1 MEHRRLSVVLLSV
14 VVLACAGRAFAMASG
29 STSARTTE
37 TADKRHPRAESV
49 SRFSGD
55 TVVASGEVA
64 PAQEAQL
71 SFTVVGRVETVAVA
85 EGDTVAAGEVLA
97 TLETALLETQ
107 VAQAQAAVAAA
118 QAQLAV
124 VKVGPRPGE
133 VAGAEAQLAAAE
145 AAVVQAVAQ
154 RDQVIAGAT
163 EAEIATARAQLAAAE
178 AEAKA
183 ALIAYDEMPGQG
195 LRDWEEEEII
205 LRLRAATLGQEAA
218 EARLV
223 LAEKNARFQ
232 VRAAEAAI
240 QTAEAGRDVAQAQ
253 LALVQAEVTVEE
265 IAVAEGAVAQAEA
278 ALQATRAV
286 LDQAT
291 LRAPS
296 IQKGSEAAPFAG
308 AVTALEVSP
317 GGTVMPGQEVLTLA
331 ENHHLQA
338 MTTDLS
344 ERDVTQ
350 VSVGQQAT
358 VYVEALGVEI
368 EGQVL
373 DIAPQANTVGG
384 DVVYAVTIELDEQPP
399 GLRWGMSVEVEIK
412 VR

>member
-1 MEHRRLSVVLLSV
+1 MKHKRLSIILLSV

-29 STSARTTE
+29 ATSARTTD
-37 TADKRHPRAESV
+37 TESV

-55 TVVASGEVA
+55 TVVASGEVV

-71 SFTVVGRVETVAVA
+71 GFMVVGRVETVTVA
-85 EGDTVAAGEVLA
+85 EGDTVAAGGVLA
-97 TLETALLETQ
+97 MLETALLEAQ

-118 QAQLAV
+118 QAQLPV
-124 VKVGPRPGE
+124 VKAGPRPGE
-133 VAGAEAQLAAAE
+133 VAGAEAQLVAAE

-154 RDQVIAGAT
+154 RDQVITGAT

-183 ALIAYDEMPGQG
+183 ALIAYDQVNPGHDPE
-195 LRDWEEEEII
+195 DWEWQEEEIV

-218 EARLV
+218 EV
-223 LAEKNARFQ
+223 QLALTEKNAWFQ

-240 QTAEAGRDVAQAQ
+240 QTAEARRDVAQAQ
-253 LALVQAEVTVEE
+253 LALAQAGVTVEE

-278 ALQATRAV
+278 ALQAARAA

-291 LRAPS
+291 LR
-296 IQKGSEAAPFAG
+296 APFAG
-308 AVTALEVSP
+308 AVTALEVNP
-317 GGTVMPGQEVLTLA
+317 GQAVMPGQAVLTLA
-331 ENHHLQA
+331 ETHHPQA
-338 MTTDLS
+338 VTTDLS
-344 ERDVTQ
+344 ERDVVW
-350 VSVGQQAT
+350 VSVGQPAT
-358 VYVEALGVEI
+358 VYVEALDVEI
-368 EGQVL
+368 EGQVV

-399 GLRWGMSVEVEIK
+399 GLRWGMSVEVEIETG
-412 VR
+412 